1 MAKLKYFDC
10 NCSVGRVTY
19 PHLSDIPDAKGL
31 LKEMSTA
38 GIEEALV
45 YHIVARDGYPPD
57 GNAMLMEE
65 IKNFK
70 ELHPVWVVLPH
81 HTGEMPPPDELLR
94 QMKMNNVK
102 AVRVYP
108 KLNYHSFSISEWC
121 AGELLSALEKE
132 RVLLILDLD
141 TVTWEEVN
149 TILENHQQL
158 PVIAATCTYR
168 NNRYIYPLLERHEN
182 LFIELSRFLGARAI
196 EDMVKRFGSRP
207 LLFGSNMPQYTG
219 TAAVSLLTYTDI
231 DEKDKQSIAG
241 TNLRNLLKEV
251 WK

>member
-1 MAKLKYFDC
+1 M
-10 NCSVGRVTY
+10 
-19 PHLSDIPDAKGL
+19 
-31 LKEMSTA
+31 
-38 GIEEALV
+38 
-45 YHIVARDGYPPD
+45 
-57 GNAMLMEE
+57 
-65 IKNFK
+65 
-70 ELHPVWVVLPH
+70 
-81 HTGEMPPPDELLR
+81 
-94 QMKMNNVK
+94 
-102 AVRVYP
+102 
-108 KLNYHSFSISEWC
+108 
-121 AGELLSALEKE
+121 
-132 RVLLILDLD
+132 D

-251 WK
+251 